1 MRSAT
6 GASSGSAAA
15 ERAMPAAGRA
25 RLLSWLAV
33 AGIGSSI
40 LIMIA
45 ASAVRDS
52 WMYPLIKL
60 PGVGPPWDLTGLHM
74 STGVAMAA
82 LWVALIVGALG
93 VIAGLAA
100 VQRGARPRSE

>member
-6 GASSGSAAA
+6 GASPGSATAGQ
-15 ERAMPAAGRA
+15 AMPTAGRA
-25 RLLSWLAV
+25 RLISWRAMP
-33 AGIGSSI
+33 GSGSSI

-52 WMYPLIKL
+52 WMYPPIKL

-82 LWVALIVGALG
+82 LWIALLMGALG
-93 VIAGLAA
+93 VIAQTSAA
-100 VQRGARPRSE
+100 LRRAAPR

>member
-6 GASSGSAAA
+6 GASPGSATDGQ
-15 ERAMPAAGRA
+15 AMPTAGRA
-25 RLLSWLAV
+25 RLLSWLAM

-52 WMYPLIKL
+52 WMYPPIKL
-60 PGVGPPWDLTGLHM
+60 PGVGPPASLAVSARATPH
-74 STGVAMAA
+74 AA
-82 LWVALIVGALG
+82 I
-93 VIAGLAA
+93 
-100 VQRGARPRSE
+100 